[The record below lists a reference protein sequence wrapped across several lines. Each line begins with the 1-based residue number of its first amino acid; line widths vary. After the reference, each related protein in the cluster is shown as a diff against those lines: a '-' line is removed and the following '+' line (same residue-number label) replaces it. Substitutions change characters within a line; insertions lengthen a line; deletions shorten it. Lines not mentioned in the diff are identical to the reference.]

1 MMETDLLTDTVQ
13 VVNQNNMME
22 NSLYNATGKLPKCRL
37 VCDATQSGTETS
49 EESAASITL
58 DNKPP

>member
-1 MMETDLLTDTVQ
+1 METDLLTDTVQ

-22 NSLYNATGKLPKCRL
+22 NSLYNATGKLSKCKL
-37 VCDATQSGTETS
+37 VCDAKQSGTDTS